1 LEKPWSPACRIY
13 LTGQVTVELD
23 GRFVRERDF
32 PSPQALVAFVF
43 LAAERRRTITAEQLA
58 DAVWNDRARP
68 AAWDA
73 ALSAIL
79 SRTRSLLQQGL
90 ATTDLDITRRFGR
103 VRLELPP
110 SAWVDI
116 EAAAS
121 AIDEA
126 DGHVRAGRLQ
136 PAWAAANVAACV
148 TRDALLPDRETPWL
162 EGLRARQRAIAARA
176 LRLLSD
182 VSLQN
187 GESDLAILHAQQLVD
202 LDPLIETSY
211 GHLMRVHAALG
222 NRGGALRVYAQCRE
236 RLRDEL
242 GASPSAETEG
252 LYLKILRE

>member
-1 LEKPWSPACRIY
+1 MEKPWKPACRIY
-13 LTGQVTVELD
+13 LAGRVTIEAND
-23 GRFVRERDF
+23 RFVRERDF

-43 LAAERRRTITAEQLA
+43 LAAERRRTTTAEQLA
-58 DAVWNDRARP
+58 EAVWSDRARP
-68 AAWDA
+68 SAWDS
-73 ALSAIL
+73 ALSALL
-79 SRTRSLLQQGL
+79 SRTRALIQRGL
-90 ATTDLDITRRFGR
+90 ETSAIDITRRFGR
-103 VRLELPP
+103 VQLELPAD
-110 SAWVDI
+110 AWVDL

-136 PAWAAANVAACV
+136 PAWAAANVAACI
-148 TRDALLPDRETPWL
+148 TRDALLPDRDAPWL
-162 EGLRARQRAIAARA
+162 EGLRVRQRAIAARA

-187 GESDLAILHAQQLVD
+187 GEADLAILHAQQLVD

-211 GHLMRVHAALG
+211 GCLMRVHAALG

-242 GASPSAETEG
+242 GASPSPETES